1 LFSKILNPQE
11 VLEIL
16 ANPEDEIL
24 AMGVDGDLEIA
35 ANDVDVDNDDE
46 EAIADYD

>member
-1 LFSKILNPQE
+1 LFSKILSPQE

-24 AMGVDGDLEIA
+24 AMGVDGEVFSWQNLFK
-35 ANDVDVDNDDE
+35 NLLF
-46 EAIADYD
+46 

>member
-1 LFSKILNPQE
+1 MSQNTHHHESQE

-24 AMGVDGDLEIA
+24 AMGVDGDLEI
-35 ANDVDVDNDDE
+35 VGVFLV
-46 EAIADYD
+46 